1 MTSPTERNDEHA
13 DEQVEKA
20 ASRPARTVLLSAG
33 GLALASVLAFG
44 AIAPPEHCPRPTE
57 ESLAQSAGAAVDWF
71 TRNQNSD
78 GTWLYEYDA
87 DSGVDL
93 GGYNVVRHAGAIMGL
108 YQAAAD
114 GYPGALE
121 SADRGMEWV
130 RQNLLE
136 HDDWT
141 ALRDGNRVPT
151 GGTAL
156 LVAGLVERRLHTG
169 DATED
174 ELLKSLGRFL
184 VAQTNP
190 DGAVIAQ
197 FDPVALEPVADSR
210 SRYYTGEAYWAL
222 ARMHRLFPDD
232 GFGAASDRVGE
243 YLATRRDDVEQ
254 LWPPLP
260 DHWSAYGL
268 AETVEFPERD
278 RDQPLTEA
286 ELEYARR
293 QAGLFGGQVRW
304 VAQQAAPW
312 GELVRGTHV
321 VRGGGYGVVGEAL
334 TGLWRVAE
342 ADERLAAIRA
352 PLAERAECI
361 AGLAQ
366 DVQHRDDS
374 DPRADGA
381 WLVHGVTRMD
391 DQQHAISALLRTKA
405 IVQTEASES
414 TSHDPPSGWLWAI
427 ALLATFNPLLVR
439 LALPRRATARERATL
454 AVAGGAIGST
464 VVVTVAALSG
474 PLLDLLDVSR
484 PSARIA
490 VGVVGAVAGIVRMLR
505 KLPGAQPAPQG
516 LQAAVVPVAIP
527 YVATPALILLGL
539 SAGADLGVLF
549 VALVLLLAVAALAG
563 LAAVESRGL
572 QTPVLEWAGRLLA
585 VVAVAT
591 SVLLVVN
598 GVLDV

>member
-1 MTSPTERNDEHA
+1 
-13 DEQVEKA
+13 
-20 ASRPARTVLLSAG
+20 VLLSAG

-44 AIAPPEHCPRPTE
+44 AIAPPEHCPQPTR
-57 ESLAQSAGAAVDWF
+57 ESLEQSAGAAVDWF
-71 TRNQNSD
+71 TRNQNAD

-108 YQAAAD
+108 YQAATD

-121 SADRGMEWV
+121 SADRGMDWV

-141 ALRDGNRVPT
+141 ALRDANRVPT

-197 FDPVALEPVADSR
+197 YDPVALQPVADSR

-222 ARMHRLFPDD
+222 ARMHRLFPED
-232 GFGAASDRVGE
+232 GFGDASDRVGD

-278 RDQPLTEA
+278 RDQPLTDA
-286 ELEYARR
+286 ELAYARR

-342 ADERLAAIRA
+342 ADDRLEGVRA

-366 DVQHRDDS
+366 DVQHHDGS

-405 IVQTEASES
+405 IVQSEASES
-414 TSHDPPSGWLWAI
+414 TGHDPPSGWLWAV

-439 LALPRRATARERATL
+439 MALPRRTTPGERAKL
-454 AVAGGAIGST
+454 AAAGGAIGSVI
-464 VVVTVAALSG
+464 VVVVAALSG

-490 VGVVGAVAGIVRMLR
+490 VGVVGAVAAIVRMFR
-505 KLPGAQPAPQG
+505 KLPTAQPAPDG

-549 VALVLLLAVAALAG
+549 VALVMLLAVAALAALSVWDAG
-563 LAAVESRGL
+563 STQGTVAVGWAA
-572 QTPVLEWAGRLLA
+572 RLLA
-585 VVAVAT
+585 VIAVAS